1 MTKKKN
7 TGFSMVE
14 ILISLAIF
22 ALLMIPIVSGIVSSL
37 KGSTAS
43 KEVQYR
49 NEFAENLMEH
59 IKSVPIDDIQ
69 NEEYYIK
76 HGTTAGTF
84 HAETPVITNH
94 TITGSTE
101 VVKQTEFAI
110 TGKTQIGTQK
120 TTYSY
125 RVEVDNGYYVDKKV
139 NNADFLDPNNLALGI
154 VEDIDYNK
162 VALIDG
168 TILNYDS
175 AAAKSFKTKK
185 LQVLKETDETGY
197 RQQIEGTGVDL
208 FAGDTASRLTTIE
221 VSGSETKG
229 YTVKCLLDY
238 IDDNTMLGTD
248 NHIQYVPYAKTFDS
262 GLPNIYLMY
271 NPCYYNTDYSTDDYV
286 MVDTS
291 GLEDKTDVNI
301 FLVEI
306 AKQYSENIVN
316 TIANDTDNKLD
327 VGDTGRIL
335 YNDTTYNGGDREYV
349 KIHMAAAQKS
359 TGTADLT
366 NIHVYHN
373 IGDNVDQEGN
383 TKLNEKSSIGNFW
396 YKTQSEITED
406 EKNNGASEAVDSK
419 LELFIDK
426 LNEGLTASERK
437 SVVALVSGSGKDAE
451 VGSMNTA
458 TEENRSLY
466 QVKIWLKKES
476 EGAIDTSVDLPI
488 LQGTKGG
495 NETR

>member
-1 MTKKKN
+1 MIKKKN

-22 ALLMIPIVSGIVSSL
+22 VLLMMPIVSGIISSL
-37 KGSTAS
+37 KASTAS

-69 NEEYYIK
+69 DEEYYVK
-76 HGTTAGTF
+76 HGTTTGTF
-84 HAETPVITNH
+84 TAETPVITNH
-94 TITGSTE
+94 TVTGSTE

-120 TTYSY
+120 TSYAY

-139 NNADFLDPNNLALGI
+139 NDVNFLDPNNLALGV

-168 TILNYDS
+168 TILNYDT

-221 VSGSETKG
+221 VSGSKTKG
-229 YTVKCLLDY
+229 YTVKCVLDY
-238 IDDNTMLGTD
+238 IDDNRMLGTD
-248 NHIQYVPYAKTFDS
+248 NYIQYVPYAKTFDKE
-262 GLPNIYLMY
+262 LPNIYLMY
-271 NPCYYNTDYSTDDYV
+271 NPCYYNTDYSSDDYI

-291 GLEDKTDVNI
+291 GLEDTDKPDVNI

-306 AKQYSENIVN
+306 AKQYSDNIIN
-316 TIANDTDNKLD
+316 SGMLGAEEEGK
-327 VGDTGRIL
+327 IL
-335 YNDTTYNGGDREYV
+335 YNDTTFNGGERENV
-349 KIHMAAAQKS
+349 KIHMVAAQK
-359 TGTADLT
+359 GTTDLS

-373 IGDNVDQEGN
+373 IGDNEDESGSL
-383 TKLNEKSSIGNFW
+383 KRNEKSAIGNFW
-396 YKTQSEITED
+396 YKLNSAITED
-406 EKNNGASEAVDSK
+406 ERNNGVNPAVDSK
-419 LELFIDK
+419 LNLFKDK
-426 LNEGLTASERK
+426 LNEG
-437 SVVALVSGSGKDAE
+437 VAGAKMGIIPLVSGVSGDAE
-451 VGSMNTA
+451 VAPLNAA

-466 QVKIWLKKES
+466 QVKIWLKEES
-476 EGAIDTSVDLPI
+476 EGPIDTSVDLPI

-495 NETR
+495 NET

>member
-1 MTKKKN
+1 MIKKKN

-22 ALLMIPIVSGIVSSL
+22 VLLMMPIVSGIISSL
-37 KGSTAS
+37 KASTAS

-69 NEEYYIK
+69 DEEYYVK
-76 HGTTAGTF
+76 HGTTTGTF
-84 HAETPVITNH
+84 TAETPVITNH
-94 TITGSTE
+94 TVTGSTE

-120 TTYSY
+120 TSYAY

-139 NNADFLDPNNLALGI
+139 NDVNFLDPNNLALGV

-168 TILNYDS
+168 TILNYDT

-221 VSGSETKG
+221 VSGSKTKG
-229 YTVKCLLDY
+229 YTVKCVLDY
-238 IDDNTMLGTD
+238 IDDNGMLGTD
-248 NHIQYVPYAKTFDS
+248 NYIQYVPYAKTFDKE
-262 GLPNIYLMY
+262 LPNIYLMY
-271 NPCYYNTDYSTDDYV
+271 NPCYYNTDYSSDDYI

-291 GLEDKTDVNI
+291 GLEDTDKPDVNI

-306 AKQYSENIVN
+306 AKQYSDNIIN
-316 TIANDTDNKLD
+316 SGMLGAEEEGK
-327 VGDTGRIL
+327 IL
-335 YNDTTYNGGDREYV
+335 YNDTTFNGGERENV
-349 KIHMAAAQKS
+349 KIHMVAVVN
-359 TGTADLT
+359 GTPSNFS

-373 IGDNVDQEGN
+373 IGDNEDESGSL
-383 TKLNEKSSIGNFW
+383 KRNEKSAIGNFW
-396 YKTQSEITED
+396 YKLTGAITED
-406 EKNNGASEAVDSK
+406 ERSNGVNGAIDSK
-419 LELFIDK
+419 FNLFVAK
-426 LNEGLTASERK
+426 LNEG
-437 SVVALVSGSGKDAE
+437 VAGGAKKNIWPLVAGTSQDAE
-451 VGSMNTA
+451 VASLNAA

-466 QVKIWLKKES
+466 QVKIWLKEES
-476 EGAIDTSVDLPI
+476 EGPIDTSVDLPI

-495 NETR
+495 NET

>member
-1 MTKKKN
+1 MIKKKN

-22 ALLMIPIVSGIVSSL
+22 VLLMMPIVSGIISSL
-37 KGSTAS
+37 KGSTTS
-43 KEVQYR
+43 KELQYR

-69 NEEYYIK
+69 NEEYYVK
-76 HGTTAGTF
+76 NGTTTGTF
-84 HAETPVITNH
+84 TAEAPVITNH
-94 TITGSTE
+94 TVTGTSE
-101 VVKQTEFAI
+101 VVKQTKFAI

-139 NNADFLDPNNLALGI
+139 NDADFLDPNNLALGI

-168 TILNYDS
+168 TILNYDTV
-175 AAAKSFKTKK
+175 AAKSFKTKK

-208 FAGDTASRLTTIE
+208 FAGDTASRLMTIE
-221 VSGSETKG
+221 VSGSESKG
-229 YTVKCLLDY
+229 YTVRCLLDY

-248 NHIQYVPYAKTFDS
+248 NHIQYVPYAKTFDKE
-262 GLPNIYLMY
+262 LPNIYLMY
-271 NPCYYNTDYSTDDYV
+271 NPCYYNTDYSADDYI

-291 GLEDKTDVNI
+291 GLENQPDVNI

-306 AKQYSENIVN
+306 AKKYSYNIINSKTV
-316 TIANDTDNKLD
+316 
-327 VGDTGRIL
+327 VGEEEKIL
-335 YNDTTYNGGDREYV
+335 YNDTTSNGGEREYV
-349 KIHMAAAQKS
+349 KIHMVATTQGSA
-359 TGTADLT
+359 GTSDLS

-373 IGDNVDQEGN
+373 IGDNEDEEGN
-383 TKLNEKSSIGNFW
+383 SKRNEKSAIGNFW
-396 YKTQSEITED
+396 YKLNSAITED
-406 EKNNGASEAVDSK
+406 ERSNGVEGAVDSK
-419 LELFIDK
+419 INLFLDK
-426 LNEGLTASERK
+426 LNEGVAASAKKYIRP
-437 SVVALVSGSGKDAE
+437 LVSGSSSDAE
-451 VGSMNTA
+451 VASLNAA

-466 QVKIWLKKES
+466 QVKIWLKEES

-495 NETR
+495 NET

>member
-1 MTKKKN
+1 MIKKKN

-22 ALLMIPIVSGIVSSL
+22 VLLMMPIVSGIISSL
-37 KGSTAS
+37 KASTAS

-69 NEEYYIK
+69 DEEYYVK
-76 HGTTAGTF
+76 HGTTTGTF
-84 HAETPVITNH
+84 TAETPVITNH
-94 TITGSTE
+94 PVTGSTE

-120 TTYSY
+120 TSYAY

-139 NNADFLDPNNLALGI
+139 NDINFLDPNNLALGV

-168 TILNYDS
+168 TILNYDT

-221 VSGSETKG
+221 VSGSKTKG
-229 YTVKCLLDY
+229 YTVKCVLDY
-238 IDDNTMLGTD
+238 IDDNRMLGTD
-248 NHIQYVPYAKTFDS
+248 NYIQYVPYAKTFDKE
-262 GLPNIYLMY
+262 LPNIYLMY
-271 NPCYYNTDYSTDDYV
+271 NPCYYNTDYSSDDYI

-291 GLEDKTDVNI
+291 GLEDTDKPDVNI

-306 AKQYSENIVN
+306 AKQYSDNIIN
-316 TIANDTDNKLD
+316 SGMLGAEEEGK
-327 VGDTGRIL
+327 IL
-335 YNDTTYNGGDREYV
+335 YNDTTFNGGERENV
-349 KIHMAAAQKS
+349 KIHMVAAQK
-359 TGTADLT
+359 GTTDLS

-373 IGDNVDQEGN
+373 IGDNEDGVGN
-383 TKLNEKSSIGNFW
+383 PKRNEKSAIGNFW
-396 YKTQSEITED
+396 YKLNSAITED
-406 EKNNGASEAVDSK
+406 ERNNGVNPAVDSK
-419 LELFIDK
+419 LNLFKDK
-426 LNEGLTASERK
+426 LNEG
-437 SVVALVSGSGKDAE
+437 VAGAKMGIIPLVSGVSGDAE
-451 VGSMNTA
+451 VGPLNAA

-466 QVKIWLKKES
+466 QVKIWLKEES
-476 EGAIDTSVDLPI
+476 EGPIDTSVDLPI

-495 NETR
+495 NET

>member
-1 MTKKKN
+1 MIKKKN

-22 ALLMIPIVSGIVSSL
+22 ALLMMPIVSGIISSL
-37 KGSTAS
+37 KGSTTS
-43 KEVQYR
+43 KELQYR

-69 NEEYYIK
+69 DEEYYIK
-76 HGTTAGTF
+76 NGTTAGTF
-84 HAETPVITNH
+84 TTEAPVITNH
-94 TITGSTE
+94 TVTGTSE
-101 VVKQTEFAI
+101 VVKQTKFAI
-110 TGKTQIGTQK
+110 AGKTQIGTQK

-139 NNADFLDPNNLALGI
+139 NDADFLDPNNLALGI

-168 TILNYDS
+168 TILNYDTT
-175 AAAKSFKTKK
+175 AAKSFKTKK

-238 IDDNTMLGTD
+238 IDDNSMLGDD
-248 NHIQYVPYAKTFDS
+248 NHMQYVPYAKTFEKE
-262 GLPNIYLMY
+262 LPNIYLMY
-271 NPCYYNTDYSTDDYV
+271 NPCYYNTDYSADDYI

-291 GLEDKTDVNI
+291 GLETNTDVNI

-306 AKQYSENIVN
+306 AKQYSDNIVSAV
-316 TIANDTDNKLD
+316 TPDDAEK
-327 VGDTGRIL
+327 IL
-335 YNDTTYNGGDREYV
+335 YNNTTYNGGEREDV
-349 KIHMAAAQKS
+349 KIHMVAVK
-359 TGTADLT
+359 TADLS

-373 IGDNVDQEGN
+373 IGDNEDAEGN
-383 TKLNEKSSIGNFW
+383 SKVNEKSSLGNFW
-396 YKTQSEITED
+396 YKLSSAITDD
-406 EKNNGASEAVDSK
+406 ERANGVNPAVDSK
-419 LELFIDK
+419 LNLFRDK
-426 LNEGLTASERK
+426 LNEGLTASAK
-437 SVVALVSGSGKDAE
+437 KDIVPLVSGSSNDAE
-451 VGSMNTA
+451 VGSMNAA

-495 NETR
+495 NET

>member
-1 MTKKKN
+1 MIKKKN

-22 ALLMIPIVSGIVSSL
+22 VLLMMPIVSGIISSL
-37 KGSTAS
+37 KTSTAS

-69 NEEYYIK
+69 DEEYYIK
-76 HGTTAGTF
+76 QGTVAGTF
-84 HAETPVITNH
+84 NATPPVIYDYTVP
-94 TITGSTE
+94 GSGE
-101 VVKQTEFAI
+101 VIHRRSLTF

-120 TTYSY
+120 TTYAY
-125 RVEVDNGYYVDKKV
+125 RVEVDNGYYVDKKL
-139 NNADFLDPNNLALGI
+139 NDANFLDPNNLALGI

-168 TILNYDS
+168 TILNYDT

-221 VSGSETKG
+221 VSGSKTKG

-238 IDDNTMLGTD
+238 IDDSTMLGTD
-248 NHIQYVPYAKTFDS
+248 NYIQYVPYAKTFDS
-262 GLPNIYLMY
+262 ELPNIYLMY
-271 NPCYYNTDYSTDDYV
+271 NPCYYNTDYSADDYI

-291 GLEDKTDVNI
+291 GLEDTTDVNI

-306 AKQYSENIVN
+306 AKQYSDNIIN
-316 TIANDTDNKLD
+316 SGTLESAEEEGK
-327 VGDTGRIL
+327 IL
-335 YNDTTYNGGDREYV
+335 YNNTTSNGGEREDV
-349 KIHMAAAQKS
+349 KIHMVAAQK
-359 TGTADLT
+359 GTTDLS
-366 NIHVYHN
+366 NIHVFHN
-373 IGDNVDQEGN
+373 IGDNEDETGN
-383 TKLNEKSSIGNFW
+383 SKRNEKSVIGNFW
-396 YKTQSEITED
+396 YKLNSAITED
-406 EKNNGASEAVDSK
+406 ERNNGVNAAVDGK
-419 LELFIDK
+419 LNLFKDK
-426 LNEGLTASERK
+426 LNEG
-437 SVVALVSGSGKDAE
+437 VAGTKMGIIPLVSGGSGDAE
-451 VGSMNTA
+451 VASLNAA

-466 QVKIWLKKES
+466 QVKIWLKEES
-476 EGAIDTSVDLPI
+476 EGAINTVTDLPI

-495 NETR
+495 NET

>member
-22 ALLMIPIVSGIVSSL
+22 ALLMIPIVSGIISSL
-37 KGSTAS
+37 KGSTTS
-43 KEVQYR
+43 KELQYR

-69 NEEYYIK
+69 DEEYYIK

-84 HAETPVITNH
+84 HAEAPVITNH
-94 TITGSTE
+94 TIKGSTE

-110 TGKTQIGTQK
+110 TGKTQIGTRK

-139 NNADFLDPNNLALGI
+139 NDADFLDPNNLALGI

-208 FAGDTASRLTTIE
+208 FAGDTASRLMTIE
-221 VSGSETKG
+221 VSGSESKG

-238 IDDNTMLGTD
+238 MDDNTMLGTD
-248 NHIQYVPYAKTFDS
+248 NHIQYVPYAKTFDKE
-262 GLPNIYLMY
+262 LPNIYLMY
-271 NPCYYNTDYSTDDYV
+271 NPCYYNTDYSADDYI

-291 GLEDKTDVNI
+291 GLEDITDVNI

-306 AKQYSENIVN
+306 AKQYSDNIVKG
-316 TIANDTDNKLD
+316 A
-327 VGDTGRIL
+327 GDTLATEDAGKIL
-335 YNDTTYNGGDREYV
+335 YNNTTYNGGERENV
-349 KIHMAAAQKS
+349 KIHMVAAGKT
-359 TGTADLT
+359 TGTMDLS

-373 IGDNVDQEGN
+373 IGDNEDAEGN
-383 TKLNEKSSIGNFW
+383 SKINEKSSIWNFW
-396 YKTQSEITED
+396 YKQSSQITED
-406 EKNNGASEAVDSK
+406 ERNNGVDPAVDSK
-419 LELFIDK
+419 LNLFLNK
-426 LNEGLTASERK
+426 LNEGLAASERK

-451 VGSMNTA
+451 VGSMNAA

-466 QVKIWLKKES
+466 QVKIWLKEES

-495 NETR
+495 NET